1 MIAGVAAGEELNVAL
16 GRTARQISTRDET
29 SPARAALDGNDTTA
43 ACTGNRQGHPWWA
56 VDLGQHYIVHHVI
69 ITSAAERR
77 NYAHTHTNRPNT
89 PFTRYNRLSNPF
101 DNRFDNRVERTA
113 NVRATGC
120 QTGLYNR
127 FDNRLYRVCIQTFTR
142 CQTGLTTGL
151 TTGLIKI
158 TLFMV

>member
-29 SPARAALDGNDTTA
+29 SPARAALDGNDTTT

-77 NYAHTHTNRPNT
+77 NYGHTHTNRPNSSLDWVLWLCLT
-89 PFTRYNRLSNPF
+89 GPISLCSDTFLCMYYKSYPHH
-101 DNRFDNRVERTA
+101 
-113 NVRATGC
+113 VRILHIHAIYTVIHNIN
-120 QTGLYNR
+120 YIV
-127 FDNRLYRVCIQTFTR
+127 YHCIY
-142 CQTGLTTGL
+142 
-151 TTGLIKI
+151 
-158 TLFMV
+158 